1 MSRHNTDTRPFL
13 FKQFGLS
20 HHQSTMKVG
29 IDATLLGI
37 WVDVTGINMALDI
50 GTGSGVIALLLAS
63 RGVPEIDAI
72 DIDRLSISESNENFI
87 KSPFSKQLHAHHQSL
102 EAFGKHQTKKYDLIV
117 SNPPFF
123 DHHFL
128 ATDERINNARHTR
141 TLTHSD
147 LIQISKTLL
156 MDEGRLCVVL
166 PYSVSVNFK
175 LEAQKNEFFL
185 RRQLLVFPKRGLPP
199 NRINMEFS
207 LDPSL
212 PCHHELLTIREE
224 DETYSSQFKEFVS
237 GFYLE

>member
-1 MSRHNTDTRPFL
+1 MSRHKTDTRPFL

-29 IDATLLGI
+29 IDATLVGI
-37 WVDVTGINMALDI
+37 WADVSGVNMALDI

-63 RGVPEIDAI
+63 RGVSEIDAI
-72 DIDRLSISESNENFI
+72 DIDLLSIYEANENFI

-102 EAFGKHQTKKYDLIV
+102 ETFGKHQTKKYDLIV

-147 LIQISKTLL
+147 LIRISKTLL
-156 MDEGRLCVVL
+156 QDEGRLCVVL
-166 PYSVSVNFK
+166 PYSASVNFK
-175 LEAQKNEFFL
+175 LEARKNEFFL

-207 LDPSL
+207 FDPSRQ
-212 PCHHELLTIREE
+212 CHHELLAIREE
-224 DETYSSQFKEFVS
+224 DETYSNQFKQWVS